1 MSIWSRKPIE
11 RLHSEAHESGSHQL
25 RRTLGVVQLTAFGV
39 GCTVGAG
46 IFVLTGTVAAQHAG
60 PGVALSFALAGLVC
74 LIAGLCYAEF
84 AALVPVA
91 GSAYSY
97 AYATLGELIAWLIGW
112 SLMLEYQFSASL
124 VAIGW
129 SGYLTSALSDLGVH
143 LPVAVTSAPLTLD
156 AAGHIVSTGGWIN
169 LPAVLVVAVCTALLI
184 RGTNVTASVNL
195 AIVLAK
201 LLAILAVVVVGFRYV
216 HPANWHPFIPPNTGH
231 FGHFGW
237 SGIMAGAGIVFFAY
251 LGFDAVSTLAE
262 ETARPQR
269 TVPISLFASLL
280 ICTLLYVGVSV
291 VITGMIKFT
300 ALDVPDPLYS
310 ALAAA
315 GSSLTWLKAVVALTA
330 ILGLVSVVITCL
342 IGQVRIFY
350 AMARD
355 GLLPRAFCDV
365 HPRLGTPHIG
375 TLITGIVSAL
385 TAGFVPLDI
394 LGELISIGTL
404 LAFAIVCGAIPIL
417 RHRTAESLGQTG
429 EPDRVVFRTPLVP
442 LIPFLGVASCTVLMC
457 SLPAGTWIRLVVW
470 LAMGTAVYGAYGYRH
485 SKLRDNN
492 AVISPR
498 SQQRA
503 LDRP

>member
-1 MSIWSRKPIE
+1 
-11 RLHSEAHESGSHQL
+11 
-25 RRTLGVVQLTAFGV
+25 V
-39 GCTVGAG
+39 
-46 IFVLTGTVAAQHAG
+46 
-60 PGVALSFALAGLVC
+60 
-74 LIAGLCYAEF
+74 
-84 AALVPVA
+84 
-91 GSAYSY
+91 
-97 AYATLGELIAWLIGW
+97 
-112 SLMLEYQFSASL
+112 
-124 VAIGW
+124 VAI
-129 SGYLTSALSDLGVH
+129 
-143 LPVAVTSAPLTLD
+143 
-156 AAGHIVSTGGWIN
+156 
-169 LPAVLVVAVCTALLI
+169 CTALLI

-237 SGIMAGAGIVFFAY
+237 SGVMAGAGIVFFAY

-262 ETARPQR
+262 ETAKPQR

-280 ICTLLYVGVSV
+280 ICTLLYIGVSV

-300 ALDVPDPLYS
+300 ELDVPDPLYS

-330 ILGLVSVVITCL
+330 ILGLVSVIITCL

-355 GLLPRAFCDV
+355 GLLPQIFGDV

-404 LAFAIVCGAIPIL
+404 LAFAIVCGAIPML
-417 RHRTAESLGQTG
+417 RRRTPESLGQTG
-429 EPDRVVFRTPLVP
+429 EPGRIVFRTPLVP
-442 LIPFLGVASCTVLMC
+442 LIPFLGVASCAVLMC

-470 LAMGTAVYGAYGYRH
+470 LAMGAAVYGAYGYWH
-485 SKLRDNN
+485 SKLRDKS
-492 AVISPR
+492 VGIPG
-498 SQQRA
+498 SQQNA
-503 LDRP
+503 LERP